1 MDRRFAAA
9 VAKAE
14 LRLLQADGAA
24 AQTVMDT
31 TGELEILGP
40 EHAMDGPTTLCGLPE
55 EKVVVMRHLWWAHN
69 ATACQA
75 CTEAFSG
82 SSPMPEDVDTAR

>member
-14 LRLLQADGAA
+14 LRPIEAHGAA

-31 TGELEILGP
+31 SGQLEILGP
-40 EHAMDGPTTLCGLPE
+40 EHAMDGPTTLCGLPK
-55 EKVVVMRHLWWAHN
+55 EKVVVMRHLWSSLKT
-69 ATACQA
+69 TACQA
-75 CTEAFSG
+75 CREALLREPPS
-82 SSPMPEDVDTAR
+82 